1 MSTVGSKSY
10 TWTLLKCAHVF
21 SASTFLLTD
30 LPNLF
35 LWRIKQLLHAWRK
48 NFLCCIFKKKK
59 RLNSVSWVY
68 GRHRGNV
75 RPAPWPA
82 ECQLSSGAP
91 GLGSQYSPK
100 LGCPWCIR
108 SWWLHSSRTLYLI
121 LLFLSR
127 PKLFKSLFCMSKLH
141 ESSFKKKKKKLKN
154 GTRVVY
160 WEDLQKALCWA
171 FFTFLWTSF
180 PQLQTSGEG
189 WW

>member
-1 MSTVGSKSY
+1 MCSCVQCFYFPLNWFAKS
-10 TWTLLKCAHVF
+10 F
-21 SASTFLLTD
+21 SLENQTALTRMEEKF
-30 LPNLF
+30 PV
-35 LWRIKQLLHAWRK
+35 LHI
-48 NFLCCIFKKKK
+48 LKKKK